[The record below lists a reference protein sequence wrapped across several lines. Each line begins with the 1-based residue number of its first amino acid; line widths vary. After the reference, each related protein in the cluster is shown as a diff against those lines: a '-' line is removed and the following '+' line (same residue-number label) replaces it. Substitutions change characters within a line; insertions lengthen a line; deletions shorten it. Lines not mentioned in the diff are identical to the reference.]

1 MMTRDEARA
10 LRMAVPGETRGAWS
24 RDIARHVLAWPAYRK
39 ARTVMA
45 YVSIG
50 SEVETDELLQAV
62 LADGKRLA
70 LPRCEGNGIMHAK
83 EAQSLDVLRRGT
95 LGILEPPQD
104 APTVRRADIGL
115 VLVPGVVFD
124 RQGNR
129 MGQGA
134 GYYDRFLSGFEG
146 MTCGLAYSVQVVDN
160 LLPKPH
166 DIPVRALVTE
176 CGFVLR

>member
-10 LRMAVPGETRGAWS
+10 IRKAVAKETRSAWS
-24 RDIARHVLAWPAYRK
+24 RDIARYVLVWESYQK

-45 YVSIG
+45 YASIG
-50 SEVETDELLQAV
+50 NEVETGELLQMV

-83 EAQSLDVLRRGT
+83 AVQSLDGLQDGT

-104 APTVRRADIGL
+104 APTVQWAEMDLI
-115 VLVPGVVFD
+115 LVPGLLFD
-124 RQGNR
+124 RHGNR
-129 MGQGA
+129 VGQGA

-146 MTCGLAYSVQVVDN
+146 MTCGLAFSVQVVDN
-160 LLPKPH
+160 LRPKPH
-166 DIPVRALVTE
+166 DVPVRALITE
-176 CGFVLR
+176 RGFVLR